1 MPATKTARPSFRRR
15 DNVLQ
20 SADLPNFDRGR
31 VKPSRT
37 YGQEVDV
44 MKELDNFTLL
54 SRDGA
59 DCLVDRDSKRRKSA
73 EALSQQV
80 NQRGIKAP

>member
-1 MPATKTARPSFRRR
+1 M
-15 DNVLQ
+15 LQ

-54 SRDGA
+54 SHDGA
-59 DCLVDRDSKRRKSA
+59 DHPVDRDSKRRKSA